1 MYEPKIAALAS
12 GKLIVITF
20 VVGSKAYVR
29 KDMAASLFFSC
40 NTGSPQ
46 SDAGLPL

>member
-12 GKLIVITF
+12 GKLIVMIF
-20 VVGSKAYVR
+20 VVESNAYER
-29 KDMAASLFFSC
+29 KDMAALLLFSC
-40 NTGSPQ
+40 NTGFPQ